1 VKYQDSKQDGRHNK
15 DEYPKFRLEFEPL
28 YQRRP
33 SSQLPFI
40 QPKARRAHNV
50 LDERSEVPLDI
61 ERHFVLLTNQECPND
76 EG

>member
-1 VKYQDSKQDGRHNK
+1 MKYQDSKQDGRHNK

-40 QPKARRAHNV
+40 QPKLDVPTMSWTNGRRS
-50 LDERSEVPLDI
+50 LS
-61 ERHFVLLTNQECPND
+61 T
-76 EG
+76 